1 MTGPRIRAL
10 GLITAWGQGTAA
22 IPDDARTAAR
32 GRRVLGL
39 GRPSGEYGGDR
50 FRRATREC
58 LWALASVDAMLQ
70 DGKASREEI
79 AGNRTAL
86 VFVSAAA
93 YAASNRAFIEGKGGA
108 MHFAYTAPAVIP
120 AEVAIEFGL
129 TGPSAVLLGGAPATL
144 RAICHGAALLRADV
158 CDRALVLAVETF
170 EECADGWERARR
182 LGGSP
187 LVEAAGCLWL
197 EPGDGTLAVTH
208 GVDRTSEALRRRVGQ
223 TLACEP
229 LIALHLWR
237 HGARGVCPVIGGRW
251 QGEKTEL
258 SWPGAFG
265 GAAT

>member
-1 MTGPRIRAL
+1 MRAL
-10 GLITAWGQGTAA
+10 GLITAWGRGAAA
-22 IPDDARTAAR
+22 IPTDSRAAAR

-39 GRPSGEYGGDR
+39 GRPEGEYGGDR

-70 DGKASREEI
+70 DERASREEI
-79 AGNRTAL
+79 AGDRTAL

-108 MHFAYTAPAVIP
+108 MHFAYTAPAVMP

-129 TGPSAVLLGGAPATL
+129 TGPLAVFLGGAPATL
-144 RAICHGAALLRADV
+144 RAIWHGAELLRADV
-158 CDRALVLAVETF
+158 CDRALVLAVEIF

-182 LGGSP
+182 LVSSP

-197 EPGDGTLAVTH
+197 ERGGGWPGLEH
-208 GVDRTSEALRRRVGQ
+208 GIDRVSGPLKRRVGE

-229 LIALHLWR
+229 LVALDLWR
-237 HGARGVCPVIGGRW
+237 YGGGAGRLLVGGRW
-251 QGEKTEL
+251 QGERAEL
-258 SWPGAFG
+258 SWPDALGAVAG
-265 GAAT
+265 